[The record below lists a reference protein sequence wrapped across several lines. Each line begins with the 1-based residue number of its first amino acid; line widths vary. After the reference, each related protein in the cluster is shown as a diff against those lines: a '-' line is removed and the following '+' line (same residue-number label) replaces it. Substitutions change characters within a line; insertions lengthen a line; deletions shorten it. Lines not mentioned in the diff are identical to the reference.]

1 MSSKSNEK
9 KKKSLVKRIL
19 KWTGISFLLL
29 LILLIITPFL
39 FKEKIKELVIKE
51 ANKLLKADLALGEV
65 DLTFISTFPNMTLVF
80 EDLSLTGREEFNGI
94 KLVDIGRF
102 EAHLGFW
109 SVIGGDDIEISSI
122 SLIDPKFD
130 VRILE
135 NGIANYD
142 IVKSEDEIK
151 EEYPEEDLESTPFN
165 IALSHYEIVNAQ
177 IRYDDIPS
185 DMFAELVNL
194 NHKGTGDLSLDEID
208 FKTKTSIDEL
218 TYNMS
223 GVSYFTKVDFGL
235 LMDILIEHKE
245 QSDKFTLQENEL
257 KLNQLTLSFDGFYEM
272 FEGYDE
278 MDIKLNAEKTSFK
291 DLLSLIPLFYHTGY
305 ESMVTSGS
313 MSLGGFVKGRM
324 DDTNLPA
331 FDFSTKIT
339 SASIN
344 YPDAPSSIDDV
355 KIDAGAKFPG
365 GSNLDKL
372 ILNINE
378 LHAEFAGNTLD
389 MDLFMSTPMTDPYLK
404 SKILANIDFSKIGQ
418 VIPMEGQSFDGLL
431 KSNLNIDGKMSAFEN
446 EDYDAFKAEGTL
458 ALMKFHYESSDFE
471 EGIDID
477 SMLFEF
483 SPQALKLKAL
493 TGKMG
498 KTDFT
503 MSGDIDNYMDYIFK
517 EDKLHGSF
525 NYHSNVLDLDAL
537 MPESEIEA
545 ATNEVDKDEIEKVES
560 AVSEA
565 TEPIKIPGNIDFELQ
580 TTIGELIYDDM
591 DIKNVAGRIII
602 RDEEMIL
609 NNLSLNMLD
618 GKIGLTGKYA
628 THQRQNPSIDFSYK
642 LENIDIK
649 GLADHFST
657 IEKLAPVAKHARGKI
672 SSDFRMSAD
681 VKPDFEPIYSS
692 LNGDGALFT
701 QSIQLVEFA
710 ALEKLSQ
717 VMEISQIKDA
727 TFKNVNVDF
736 EFADGK
742 IYTKPFNVKL
752 GNIDT
757 RVEGSTTFEQE
768 IDYKLLLN
776 VPKNAVPKTI
786 LEVAEKAVATAQ
798 KIPGFKMKELPD
810 IIPVNALVTNTVT
823 DPKIKTDFR
832 EQLMSLGGDVKDA
845 IKDLIDDKIEE
856 LKDTVKQV
864 IDDKIDEAK
873 EELARRKQK
882 ILDDAQI
889 QANRVKAEGKQL
901 ANKTRAEANKRAQ
914 QVIDEAGS
922 NPIKKRLAEESA
934 NKIRKE
940 GEDAGLKIERESQE
954 RADKIMKGAKEQA
967 DRLE

>member
-1 MSSKSNEK
+1 
-9 KKKSLVKRIL
+9 
-19 KWTGISFLLL
+19 
-29 LILLIITPFL
+29 
-39 FKEKIKELVIKE
+39 
-51 ANKLLKADLALGEV
+51 
-65 DLTFISTFPNMTLVF
+65 
-80 EDLSLTGREEFNGI
+80 
-94 KLVDIGRF
+94 
-102 EAHLGFW
+102 
-109 SVIGGDDIEISSI
+109 
-122 SLIDPKFD
+122 
-130 VRILE
+130 
-135 NGIANYD
+135 
-142 IVKSEDEIK
+142 
-151 EEYPEEDLESTPFN
+151 
-165 IALSHYEIVNAQ
+165 
-177 IRYDDIPS
+177 
-185 DMFAELVNL
+185 
-194 NHKGTGDLSLDEID
+194 
-208 FKTKTSIDEL
+208 
-218 TYNMS
+218 
-223 GVSYFTKVDFGL
+223 
-235 LMDILIEHKE
+235 
-245 QSDKFTLQENEL
+245 
-257 KLNQLTLSFDGFYEM
+257 
-272 FEGYDE
+272 
-278 MDIKLNAEKTSFK
+278 
-291 DLLSLIPLFYHTGY
+291 
-305 ESMVTSGS
+305 
-313 MSLGGFVKGRM
+313 
-324 DDTNLPA
+324 
-331 FDFSTKIT
+331 
-339 SASIN
+339 
-344 YPDAPSSIDDV
+344 
-355 KIDAGAKFPG
+355 
-365 GSNLDKL
+365 
-372 ILNINE
+372 
-378 LHAEFAGNTLD
+378 
-389 MDLFMSTPMTDPYLK
+389 
-404 SKILANIDFSKIGQ
+404 
-418 VIPMEGQSFDGLL
+418 
-431 KSNLNIDGKMSAFEN
+431 
-446 EDYDAFKAEGTL
+446 
-458 ALMKFHYESSDFE
+458 
-471 EGIDID
+471 
-477 SMLFEF
+477 
-483 SPQALKLKAL
+483 
-493 TGKMG
+493 
-498 KTDFT
+498 
-503 MSGDIDNYMDYIFK
+503 
-517 EDKLHGSF
+517 
-525 NYHSNVLDLDAL
+525 VLDLDAL